1 MILAKISQHTKL
13 TNAMV
18 GFSKGGPE
26 WPSPLKDGGYDLDT
40 IEARIAYQGGKIN
53 PDVIFVSNTELHAL
67 ITECKSGTL
76 SQDTI
81 DKYEKINSEDLRDV
95 DVYDISKLT
104 HETIYVGNSNIEE
117 SLPHIDTDSAI
128 LVFDDGTLK
137 IENTFQE
144 TNLNGEFDDL
154 NVSKIPTGYVP
165 FLGDDSE
172 ALIAEKMVQEIM
184 SRSIS
189 NPEDVDLEL
198 EIDDLLEDIHG
209 AWGSLHPSE
218 KKTLRNKAK
227 NVLDMMEERAFEDDI
242 RKVAEADR
250 RYYVSTSNSF
260 QKMCQSLI
268 EDLSGSQ
275 QRLSDL

>member
-26 WPSPLKDGGYDLDT
+26 WPSPLKEAGYDLDT
-40 IEARIAYQGGKIN
+40 IEARIAYKEGKIN
-53 PDVIFVSNTELHAL
+53 PDVIFASNSELHAL

-76 SQDTI
+76 SQGTI
-81 DKYEKINSEDLRDV
+81 DDYNKVKSEDLRDI
-95 DVYDISKLT
+95 DVYDISQLS
-104 HETIYVGNSNIEE
+104 HEIVYVGNSNIKE
-117 SLPHIDTDSAI
+117 SLPHIETESAI
-128 LVFDDGTLK
+128 LIFDEDRVILRN
-137 IENTFQE
+137 EFQE
-144 TNLNGEFDDL
+144 DHLNGKVDGLKAERM
-154 NVSKIPTGYVP
+154 PTGYVP

-184 SRSIS
+184 ARSVS
-189 NPEDVDLEL
+189 NPNGTNLEL
-198 EIDDLLEDIHG
+198 EIDELLEDING
-209 AWGSLHPSE
+209 AWDALHPSE

-227 NVLDMMEERAFEDDI
+227 NVLDMMEDRDFGDNIE
-242 RKVAEADR
+242 KVAEADR
-250 RYYVSTSNSF
+250 KYYVNTSNSF

-268 EDLSGSQ
+268 DDLSGSQ